1 MINKT
6 KFYSEVRRNLSSR
19 LSTKQVEGFEAILNG
34 WDANNVVLYDLRYLA
49 YMLATTWHETATTMQ
64 PIEEFGRGK
73 TKDYGRK
80 LKMGGGSGKRI
91 PYDKPDKLYYGR
103 GFVQLTW
110 YENYEKAGQKLG
122 VDFLNYPELVMNLDY
137 ATDILKLGMLEG
149 WFTGKKLSDYFG
161 IKTDWINARRIIN
174 GMDKAKL
181 IASYAKIFFKAVQ
194 F

>member
-34 WDANNVVLYDLRYLA
+34 WDAKNVVLYDLRYLA

-64 PIEEFGRGK
+64 PIEEIGRGK

-161 IKTDWINARRIIN
+161 TKTDWINARRIIN
-174 GMDKAKL
+174 GMDKAQL